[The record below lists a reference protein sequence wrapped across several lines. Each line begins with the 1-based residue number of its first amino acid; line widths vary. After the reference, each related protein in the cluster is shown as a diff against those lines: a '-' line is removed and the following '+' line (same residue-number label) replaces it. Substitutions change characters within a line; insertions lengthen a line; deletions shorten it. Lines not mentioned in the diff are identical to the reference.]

1 MPSLPSR
8 PALCNAHFGVKEA
21 PVLPLPSPSA
31 SLAILRQL
39 APSGVQGDFLAPRQ
53 MIA

>member
-1 MPSLPSR
+1 MTSLPSR

-21 PVLPLPSPSA
+21 PVLPPTSPSA

-39 APSGVQGDFLAPRQ
+39 ALGGVQGDFLAPFVK
-53 MIA
+53 